1 MTLDTLIPYL
11 LYGIA
16 MSGTPGPNN
25 IMVMASGV
33 NYGYRRSL
41 PHIFGVNVGFS
52 LMLAV
57 MALGLGAVFIAAPML
72 QTILKFVGIAYMLW
86 LAWKIATA
94 AGVGD
99 GGGRGRP
106 MTFIEAAAFQWVNV
120 KAWFMVMGAIAVY
133 APAGYSPTE
142 KALYL
147 GGWMFVAGSPP
158 THIWTLFG
166 VGIRRFLDNPKA
178 LRAFNVTMALLLVVS
193 LIPML
198 R

>member
-1 MTLDTLIPYL
+1 METLVPYI
-11 LYGIA
+11 LYCIA

-25 IMVMASGV
+25 VMVMASGV

-41 PHIFGVNVGFS
+41 PHIFGINVGFS

-57 MALGLGAVFIAAPML
+57 MALGLGAVFVAEPRL
-72 QTILKFVGIAYMLW
+72 QMALKVVGVAYMLW

-94 AGVGD
+94 SGIAEGKAG
-99 GGGRGRP
+99 GRP
-106 MTFIEAAAFQWVNV
+106 MTFLEGAAFQWVNV
-120 KAWFMVMGAIAVY
+120 KAWFMVMGAISVY
-133 APAGYSPTE
+133 APPDFSPVQ

-147 GGWMFVAGSPP
+147 GGVMLIAGSPP

-166 VGIRRFLDNPKA
+166 VGIRRFLQNPKA
-178 LRAFNVTMALLLVVS
+178 LRAFNITMAVLLVLS
-193 LIPML
+193 LMPML

>member
-1 MTLDTLIPYL
+1 MTLDTLLPYL
-11 LYGIA
+11 LYCIA

-41 PHIFGVNVGFS
+41 PHILGINTGFS
-52 LMLAV
+52 LMLGV
-57 MALGLGAVFIAAPML
+57 MALGLGAVFLAAPLL
-72 QTILKFVGIAYMLW
+72 QTAMKIMGVAYMLW
-86 LAWKIATA
+86 LALKIATA
-94 AGVGD
+94 AGVGES
-99 GGGRGRP
+99 GGQGRP
-106 MTFIEAAAFQWVNV
+106 MTFLEGAAFQWVNV

-133 APAGYSPTE
+133 APAGYGPVE

-147 GGWMFVAGSPP
+147 GGWMLVAGSPP
-158 THIWTLFG
+158 THVWTLFG

-178 LRAFNVTMALLLVVS
+178 LRAFNVTMALLLVAS
-193 LIPML
+193 LVPML